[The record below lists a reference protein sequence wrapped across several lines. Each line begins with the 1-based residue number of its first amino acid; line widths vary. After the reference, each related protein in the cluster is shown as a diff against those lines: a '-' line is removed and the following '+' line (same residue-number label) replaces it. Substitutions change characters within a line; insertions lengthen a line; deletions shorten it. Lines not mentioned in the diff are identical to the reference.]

1 MIEVKDVCKSFGKD
15 MKVKHVTVRFSEG
28 NIYGII
34 GRNGSG
40 KTLLLKMICGL
51 MLPTQGSITVSGKEI
66 GKDIDFPP
74 ETGAIIEN
82 PAFLDWKSGY
92 HALLELA
99 SIQKKIGKEEVREA
113 MEKVGL
119 SPDEKKAVRKY
130 SLGMRQR
137 LAIAQ
142 AIMEQPKILVLDEPM
157 NGLDKS
163 GVKEMRKL
171 FCELRDKGILI
182 LLTSHNQEDISV
194 MCDVIYEM
202 ENGEMSSYQPAGGM
216 G

>member
-15 MKVKHVTVRFSEG
+15 MKVKHVTVTFDAG
-28 NIYGII
+28 KLYGII

-51 MLPTQGSITVSGKEI
+51 MLPTQGSIVVSGKEI
-66 GKDIDFPP
+66 GRDIDFPP
-74 ETGAIIEN
+74 ETGAIIET

-92 HALLELA
+92 RILMELA
-99 SIQKKIGKEEVREA
+99 SIQKKIGKKEVREA
-113 MEKVGL
+113 MEQVGL
-119 SPDEKKAVRKY
+119 SPDERKTVRKY
-130 SLGMRQR
+130 SMGMRQR

-142 AIMEQPKILVLDEPM
+142 AIMEQPKILILDEPM
-157 NGLDKS
+157 NGLDKA

-182 LLTSHNQEDISV
+182 LLTSHNQEDISA
-194 MCDVIYEM
+194 MCDVVYEM
-202 ENGEMSSYQPAGGM
+202 ENGEIVTKERKDDEN
-216 G
+216 

>member
-1 MIEVKDVCKSFGKD
+1 MIEVNDVCKSFGKD
-15 MKVKHVTVRFSEG
+15 MKVKHVTVKFEEG

-51 MLPTQGSITVSGKEI
+51 MLPTQGSIIINGKEI

-74 ETGAIIEN
+74 ETGAIIET

-92 HALLELA
+92 RALLELA
-99 SIQKKIGKEEVREA
+99 SIQKKIGEEEVRGA

-119 SPDEKKAVRKY
+119 SPDERKAVRKY
-130 SLGMRQR
+130 SMGMRQR

-142 AIMEQPKILVLDEPM
+142 AIMEQPKILILDEPM

-194 MCDVIYEM
+194 MCDEIYEM
-202 ENGEMSSYQPAGGM
+202 EDGEMSSPD
-216 G
+216 